1 MAFMIGL
8 PILII
13 ALCLLY
19 AVAYSLIYERNE
31 PLLLKPKYRKK
42 H

>member
-1 MAFMIGL
+1 MAFLITL
-8 PILII
+8 PVLII

-19 AVAYSLIYERNE
+19 ALVYSSFYERDR
-31 PLLLKPKYRKK
+31 PLFLKPKYRKQ

>member
-1 MAFMIGL
+1 MTFMIGL

-13 ALCLLY
+13 VLCLLY
-19 AVAYSLIYERNE
+19 AVGYSLIYEWNE